1 MSGLFDS
8 LGITAGTNEDIG
20 QTSYQQGNTDIKLN
34 PWQKFLGA
42 DKDSAENSRLKA
54 QQKALQERFGGQ
66 LALVGST
73 GVDWGETE
81 QQVMAKIAR
90 LKTERDTGQ
99 ADKAVAQGLKVQEAG
114 QKPQMAS
121 IAAGVKAQEAQT
133 QLLREQM
140 VAQARE
146 ANLQRAD
153 NADAR
158 AAELEYQRLRDRKS
172 DMQYNERM
180 EMLDRK
186 DRRSAISSLAGGL
199 AALGAAFAL

>member
-1 MSGLFDS
+1 MGLFDA
-8 LGITAGTNEDIG
+8 LGVTAGTNKDIG
-20 QTSYQQGNTDIKLN
+20 QTSYQQGNTDIQLN

-42 DKDSAENSRLKA
+42 TEEKAENSRLKA
-54 QQKALQERFGGQ
+54 QQKDLQERFGGQ

-99 ADKAVAQGLKVQEAG
+99 SDKAVAQSLKVQQEG
-114 QKPQMAS
+114 QKPQMAQ

-133 QLLREQM
+133 TLLREQM
-140 VAQARE
+140 LQQARE
-146 ANLQRAD
+146 ANLTRAENAEVRAD
-153 NADAR
+153 NLA
-158 AAELEYQRLRDRKS
+158 LQRLQMEREDQR
-172 DMQYNERM
+172 YNERM
-180 EMLDRK
+180 EQLDRR
-186 DRRSAISSLAGGL
+186 DRKQGRQSLVAGL